1 MYQRSP
7 KAPTSGLTPNQ
18 MRESIHTAPG
28 SVEGLVPM
36 GASLNQKTTLYP
48 LSASPRHELSNR
60 LKDALRL
67 GENVVGVEH
76 DGSQYA
82 VQCTEIREGGV
93 DGLKTDVERAH
104 RARAA
109 GQTVLGVEQDGKRYR
124 VEITPLHRALQTGKG
139 RRGRGRPK
147 GSKNRRTLRKGQP
160 QQ

>member
-7 KAPTSGLTPNQ
+7 KAPTAGLTPNQ

-60 LKDALRL
+60 LKDAFRL
-67 GENVVGVEH
+67 GESVVGVEH
-76 DGSQYA
+76 DGAQYA
-82 VQCTEIREGGV
+82 VRCTEVREGV
-93 DGLKTDVERAH
+93 EGLKADVERAY
-104 RARAA
+104 RARGA

-147 GSKNRRTLRKGQP
+147 GSKNRTVRRKAQGL
-160 QQ
+160 